1 MSVEK
6 FFVSRDR
13 YIDFR
18 RFKTKHATWSN
29 ASFGLFRRY
38 EGLYMASRT

>member
-13 YIDFR
+13 HIDFR
-18 RFKTKHATWSN
+18 RFKTRDLARFN
-29 ASFGLFRRY
+29 FNFYA
-38 EGLYMASRT
+38 